1 MGRYGMSFLLLP
13 IVAGADSLW
22 FAMPVTELIVAVYVA
37 VMMRKYTK
45 ALPDGD
51 AECAPKAGP
60 KKESAAGSRA

>member
-1 MGRYGMSFLLLP
+1 MGRYGLSFLLLP
-13 IVAGADSLW
+13 VVAGADSLW
-22 FAMPVTELIVAVYVA
+22 LAMPVTELIVA

-51 AECAPKAGP
+51 AGCAPKAGL